1 MGHAD
6 DNFFDSSFGAGF
18 EKGVE
23 DGDEGFGSFEGEA
36 FLADVAG
43 VEKAFEGFGGDYFF
57 EDAALLGGGEG
68 GLVMVSF
75 HPIAEPAANGEVHD
89 VHEFDADVVAV
100 GLFEEGENLSKGAW
114 TAAAEGAGIKNGI
127 EIGLGKAEGGEGQV
141 GVGFWGEAE
150 GVEVGEGV
158 AEGAVGEEEIVDAGL
173 GEDVTEFW

>member
-23 DGDEGFGSFEGEA
+23 NGDKGFGSFEGES

-43 VEKAFEGFGGDYFF
+43 VEKAFERFGGDYFF
-57 EDAALLGGGEG
+57 EDTALLGGGEG
-68 GLVMVSF
+68 RLVMISF

-127 EIGLGKAEGGEGQV
+127 EIGLGKTEGGEGQV
-141 GVGFWGEAE
+141 GIGFRGETE
-150 GVEVGEGV
+150 WVEVGEGV

>member
-1 MGHAD
+1 VGHAD

-23 DGDEGFGSFEGEA
+23 YGDKGFGSFEGEA

-57 EDAALLGGGEG
+57 EDTALLGRGES

-100 GLFEEGENLSKGAW
+100 GLFEESENLAKGTW
-114 TAAAEGAGIKNGI
+114 TAAAEGAGIKNRI
-127 EIGLGKAEGGEGQV
+127 EIGLGKAKGGKG
-141 GVGFWGEAE
+141 
-150 GVEVGEGV
+150 
-158 AEGAVGEEEIVDAGL
+158 
-173 GEDVTEFW
+173 

>member
-1 MGHAD
+1 MGHTD

-23 DGDEGFGSFEGEA
+23 DGDEGFGSFKGEA

-43 VEKAFEGFGGDYFF
+43 VEKAFEGFSGDYLF

-75 HPIAEPAANGEVHD
+75 HPIAEPAANGEIHD

-100 GLFEEGENLSKGAW
+100 GLFEESENLSKGAW

-127 EIGLGKAEGGEGQV
+127 EIGLGKAEGGKGQV
-141 GVGFWGEAE
+141 GVGFRGEAE
-150 GVEVGEGV
+150 RVEVGEGV
-158 AEGAVGEEEIVDAGL
+158 AEGAVGEEEIVDTGL

>member
-1 MGHAD
+1 MIFNIAVPQDGLGDIVLVEFGEEFTPRFSEGVDEDIEATAVGHS
-6 DNFFDSSFGAGF
+6 DNYFLDSGRRAGL
-18 EKGVE
+18 EKRVE
-23 DGDEGFGSFEGEA
+23 NGDEGFASFEGEA

-75 HPIAEPAANGEVHD
+75 HPIAEPATNSEVHD

-100 GLFEEGENLSKGAW
+100 GLFEEGENLAKGAW

-127 EIGLGKAEGGEGQV
+127 EVGVGKAEGGEG
-141 GVGFWGEAE
+141 
-150 GVEVGEGV
+150 
-158 AEGAVGEEEIVDAGL
+158 
-173 GEDVTEFW
+173 